1 MAQCAPC
8 AMIGR
13 GPGRIRHS
21 RVFRMEQ
28 GLEQDLENKDS
39 GPQAFLDF
47 VNQRLAKRQRELDGA
62 VKFSSHY
69 GQVEAVVMELRAI
82 RTKFVTLMRRE
93 GLL

>member
-1 MAQCAPC
+1 M
-8 AMIGR
+8 
-13 GPGRIRHS
+13 
-21 RVFRMEQ
+21 
-28 GLEQDLENKDS
+28 ENKDS

-69 GQVEAVVMELRAI
+69 GQVETIVMELKAI

>member
-1 MAQCAPC
+1 MAQRAPQRRRRPR
-8 AMIGR
+8 GR
-13 GPGRIRHS
+13 TARRS
-21 RVFRMEQ
+21 RGLCMEQ
-28 GLEQDLENKDS
+28 GLENKDS

-69 GQVEAVVMELRAI
+69 VQVETVVMELKAI
-82 RTKFVTLMRRE
+82 RTKFVTVMRRE